1 MLGFRRK
8 HDQSPSIVQV
18 AKSLVSD
25 ALRLVRVELDLVK
38 ARFSQMLRRTGIAV
52 GILLAAAFVAT
63 LGLVGLLVTVGIAL
77 AIVLP
82 AWAAALIVAGALVL
96 GGAATSPSARSR
108 SKIQYAA
115 VASTKKMA
123 TRISTAFLPASIA
136 AWTTPPAFG
145 SFFSSFWRPTRMSC
159 LMPVEFF
166 AALPSCWRVC
176 GTFPIACST

>member
-8 HDQSPSIVQV
+8 HDQSPSIIQV

-63 LGLVGLLVTVGIAL
+63 LGLVGLLVTIGIAL

-96 GGAATSPSARSR
+96 GGAATGALGVRQLRAAMESR
-108 SKIQYAA
+108 THGPPEIETELQETRYRLEAELEALTSKLDPRHH
-115 VASTKKMA
+115 A
-123 TRISTAFLPASIA
+123 TNGHVQTLR
-136 AWTTPPAFG
+136 TP
-145 SFFSSFWRPTRMSC
+145 R
-159 LMPVEFF
+159 
-166 AALPSCWRVC
+166 
-176 GTFPIACST
+176 